1 MKMGK
6 LITCFVVCAV
16 VIVSWMLGQRAVTGQ
31 VDATA
36 LFEEKCGICH
46 STDRPKSKQKT
57 ISEWAATVERMREK
71 GASFTDEEAMVIV
84 DHLAQHYGK

>member
-6 LITCFVVCAV
+6 QITCFVVCAV
-16 VIVSWMLGQRAVTGQ
+16 VIASWVLGQRAVTGQ
-31 VDATA
+31 VDTKA

-46 STDRPKSKQKT
+46 STDRPKLKKKT
-57 ISEWAATVERMREK
+57 AAEWATTVERMRGK
-71 GASFTDEEAMVIV
+71 GASLTDEEATVIV